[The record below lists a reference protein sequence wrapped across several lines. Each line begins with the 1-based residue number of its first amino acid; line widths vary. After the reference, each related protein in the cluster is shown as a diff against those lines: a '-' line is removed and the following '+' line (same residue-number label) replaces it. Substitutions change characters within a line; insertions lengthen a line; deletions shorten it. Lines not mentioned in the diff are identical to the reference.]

1 MTAPCA
7 CAPYGDVPQ
16 RYPARAQGQ
25 PGYWCLMPVVVGSS
39 WHSGAAV
46 ATALGSKYLSEQ
58 TLACS
63 LLMEPLPAS
72 LYLGDRNF
80 VVFRIVQTAVHAHA
94 QVLVRLTDVRA
105 RTVLGKKRLVPGD
118 YQISWACA
126 CRTCHC
132 AGKNFWPLRAVAAC
146 PNAGS
151 PAPANHAGNG
161 CCARNLQSYAAA
173 RLPHANGSAQ
183 QAPQKLPSNPS
194 GIGSVSRSGN
204 GVKRSADR
212 SEMSMHGG
220 QCCGPPSCGPVS
232 LPRRAHSKVNAQSH
246 VDTGN
251 YYAKK
256 AGSVQN
262 ERVGVRR
269 QIVSKPNLVSDDSQ

>member
-1 MTAPCA
+1 MTARCA
-7 CAPYGDVPQ
+7 CARYGDVPQ

-105 RTVLGKKRLVPGD
+105 RMVLGKKRLVPGD

-132 AGKNFWPLRAVAAC
+132 AGKNFWPLRPVAAC
-146 PNAGS
+146 PTAAPPPPPHPPPTHSS
-151 PAPANHAGNG
+151 PN
-161 CCARNLQSYAAA
+161 NLQS
-173 RLPHANGSAQ
+173 
-183 QAPQKLPSNPS
+183 
-194 GIGSVSRSGN
+194 
-204 GVKRSADR
+204 
-212 SEMSMHGG
+212 
-220 QCCGPPSCGPVS
+220 
-232 LPRRAHSKVNAQSH
+232 
-246 VDTGN
+246 
-251 YYAKK
+251 
-256 AGSVQN
+256 
-262 ERVGVRR
+262 
-269 QIVSKPNLVSDDSQ
+269 